1 MEKLIVI
8 PYEKYQRLLQSGS
21 GTQSE
26 ASPEKMR
33 NSTEPEQRVSK
44 GIKISKIK
52 KIKKVPTVPLP
63 PPGERDFKRG
73 GVTQEKTIDWISF

>member
-26 ASPEKMR
+26 PNME
-33 NSTEPEQRVSK
+33 TEQKTSKETKAKTPVSK
-44 GIKISKIK
+44 VK
-52 KIKKVPTVPLP
+52 KIKKVPSVRLP

-73 GVTQEKTIDWISF
+73 GAHQKKKTIDWISF